1 MAKLAFRGP
10 RPELLDHAATTVDRR
25 AGETHAGDRAILA
38 VEANQYT
45 MEPVTHA
52 LTSIAIGR
60 AGLNK
65 FTRAATPM
73 LLVSGLIADV
83 DWITRLGSADVF
95 LRGHRTATHS
105 LVGALAIIAI
115 VATASWL
122 TGRKYPKFAVGI
134 FPALA
139 ICAIGAGVHLLLD
152 LLNGYGVKLLWPF
165 RPKWY
170 AWDLADSVD
179 SWILIF
185 LLTGLLLPELF
196 RLVLEEIG
204 SRPKRHSGQRGA
216 IIGLV
221 FVALIIA
228 GRAFAHERAMALL
241 DSRDYRG
248 QTPLEVAAFPRP
260 SNPLLWSGVVE
271 TDNAIFQLEVPLG
284 PGREFDPELA
294 DVHFKPPPSAMLKNA
309 VNSSVAI
316 EFLNFARFP
325 LASVQPKGDGFQ
337 VRLRDMRFE
346 SELPGRRG
354 LIAVIDLNA
363 QSLVIGERLEFDGSP
378 NQ

>member
-1 MAKLAFRGP
+1 
-10 RPELLDHAATTVDRR
+10 
-25 AGETHAGDRAILA
+25 
-38 VEANQYT
+38 

-52 LTSIAIGR
+52 LTSIALGR

-65 FTRAATPM
+65 MTRAATPM

-83 DWITRLGSADVF
+83 DWVTRLGGAATF
-95 LRGHRTATHS
+95 LRGHRTITHS
-105 LVGALAIIAI
+105 LVGTAAIIAA
-115 VATASWL
+115 VAAASWF

-139 ICAIGAGVHLLLD
+139 ICAIGAGAHLLLD
-152 LLNGYGVKLLWPF
+152 TLNGYGVKLFWPF
-165 RPKWY
+165 SPKWY

-179 SWILIF
+179 SWILFF
-185 LLTGLLLPELF
+185 LLVGLLIPELF

-204 SRPKRHSGQRGA
+204 SKPKRHSRQRGA
-216 IIGLV
+216 IVGLV
-221 FVALIIA
+221 FVALVIM
-228 GRAFAHERAMALL
+228 GRAFGHQRAIALL

-248 QTPLEVAAFPRP
+248 QAPLVVAAFPRP

-271 TDNAIFQLEVPLG
+271 TDNALFNLEVPLG

-294 DVHFKPPPSAMLKNA
+294 DVHFKPESSATLKNA
-309 VNSSVAI
+309 VSSPAAI

-325 LASVQPKGDGFQ
+325 LASVQPEGDGFR
-337 VRLRDMRFE
+337 VRLRDMRFA

-363 QSLVIGERLEFDGSP
+363 QSLVISDRVEFDSTPG
-378 NQ
+378 N